1 MKYIEVAY
9 VGTWFTTLEVPDDFE
24 LSAKSLAEIAHNEE
38 KAGGID
44 FQDGGAGWTVSSGA
58 EIDEDGNLIGEEV
71 TIED

>member
-9 VGTWFTTLEVPDDFE
+9 VGTWFATLEVPDDFE

-44 FQDGGAGWTVSSGA
+44 FQDGGASWTVSSGA

>member
-9 VGTWFTTLEVPDDFE
+9 VGTWFATLEVPDDFE
-24 LSAKSLAEIAHNEE
+24 LSAESLAEIAHNEE
-38 KAGGID
+38 MAGGID
-44 FQDGGAGWTVSSGA
+44 FQDGGASWTVSSGA